1 MVAPLKTKKH
11 SMASFHSVF
20 LFILVCFIN
29 FVTTDAKDDDIPSPP
44 SMSCSTINKTTLNS
58 TFELNLRTLLSDLS
72 SNATAN
78 KEFYNTIVTDKN
90 NSSNTV
96 YGQFMCKGDVPAHLC
111 SQCVSNLTRYNL
123 SSDTNIDCFLSK
135 EVAIR
140 YDECMVRYSSKSFFS
155 PTHFRSGSSAWSSV
169 NVSNQAVFERLVF
182 KTLNGVADEA
192 AKFSIGVKKYATKE
206 ATISEFQTLYF
217 QAQCTP
223 DLSPQD
229 CRKCLNVTITDVLR
243 DSKSNEAVL
252 GNSETDNCYI
262 RYDVYPFYR
271 PSNASTPQDLVSAS
285 NKINSKYSEHPAFL
299 SNSCSSNE
307 TMNNVFLS
315 NLRTLFSSLSS
326 NAIRTGF
333 FKTTV
338 DTVNGLF
345 MCRGDISLSP
355 TICQLCVQD
364 ATKRISSECPTS
376 KEAIIWYDKCLLR
389 YSHHSLLSGIDTS
402 APKFHQFNMA
412 NASNLNQL
420 QSFTNWKLAATLYE
434 VEYIHTE
441 ESTIKNYE
449 TKSVKL
455 NDHQTLYTLV
465 QCTPDLSDGDC
476 STCLKN
482 IFQNEIPWSRLASP
496 EGKSLYPSC
505 YMLFGLSQFYS
516 NGDEPEAFGQGS
528 PPPTTKGEVSFN
540 QYYLHDSIHPLLF
553 QNTLCPFYKHSQTL
567 LL

>member
-1 MVAPLKTKKH
+1 MVVPLKTKKH
-11 SMASFHSVF
+11 FMASFHSVF

-29 FVTTDAKDDDIPSPP
+29 FVTTKAKNDDIPSPL
-44 SMSCSTINKTTLNS
+44 MSCSTINKTTLNS

-72 SNATAN
+72 SNATAK
-78 KEFYNTIVTDKN
+78 KEFYNSTVTDKN
-90 NSSNTV
+90 NSSNTI

-123 SSDTNIDCFLSK
+123 SSDPFTIDCFLSK
-135 EVAIR
+135 EVTIG

-155 PTHFRSGSSAWSSV
+155 PTHFSSGSSAWSPV

-182 KTLNGVADEA
+182 KTLNDVADEA
-192 AKFSIGVKKYATKE
+192 ARFSIGVKKYATKE

-229 CRKCLNVTITDVLR
+229 CRKCLNVTMTDVLR
-243 DSKSNEAVL
+243 DSKSNDAEV
-252 GNSETDNCYI
+252 GNSETYNCYI

-271 PSNASTPQDLVSAS
+271 PSNAPTPQDLVPAS
-285 NKINSKYSEHPAFL
+285 NKTNSKYSEHPDFL

-307 TMNNVFLS
+307 TMNNDFLS

-376 KEAIIWYDKCLLR
+376 KEAIIWYDKCLLH
-389 YSHHSLLSGIDTS
+389 YSHHSLLSGIDAS

-420 QSFTNWKLAATLYE
+420 QSFTNWKLAAALHE
-434 VEYIHTE
+434 VEYIHTD

-482 IFQNEIPWSRLASP
+482 IFQNEIPWRTLASP
-496 EGKSLYPSC
+496 EGNILYPSC
-505 YMLFGLSQFYS
+505 YMMFGLSQFYN
-516 NGDEPEAFGQGS
+516 NGDEPEAFGQVS
-528 PPPTTKGEVSFN
+528 PPPTTKGEVSSN
-540 QYYLHDSIHPLLF
+540 QYY
-553 QNTLCPFYKHSQTL
+553 
-567 LL
+567 